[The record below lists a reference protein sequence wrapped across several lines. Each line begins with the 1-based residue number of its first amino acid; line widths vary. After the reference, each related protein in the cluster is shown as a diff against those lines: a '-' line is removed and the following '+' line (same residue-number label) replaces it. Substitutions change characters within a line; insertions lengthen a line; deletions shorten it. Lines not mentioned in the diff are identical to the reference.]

1 MFVHLA
7 KNHFGSELLLDDIQA
22 SCYKILD
29 SLYLVNGLSIAYS
42 QRRSIQIEVERHRAA
57 LGQCLG
63 AFAATFPVAFLEN
76 EFNSSNKLSVL
87 AKSREQSVQVQEM
100 LQNLSQHI
108 PQLDKILL
116 DIEQTAEKG
125 VLYIDSPNTFDVD
138 LPLIC
143 SYLAYWWQFGPEG
156 PNRPSLPITQV
167 SSEHINRFFC
177 SLLRLM
183 RDHIGRE
190 IAPWLCRAHSSAV
203 PLIQFVSCDPVKD
216 YLLPVAEHLRNMAE
230 KAYTEEERMRTH
242 PDEADDAAVA
252 EDNARLVRDVYAFFP
267 ILMKYTDL
275 HRAKWLKTPSWESD
289 GIYENVAVIFRIWS
303 LSQHFKREELNY
315 MAQFEDNDTEDG
327 GGAGGEMKTGKAAIA
342 ERKKRRREGQV
353 RRNKHANSIVIA
365 CLKRLLPVGLN
376 VFGGRELDI
385 VQQSKERFLA
395 KENEDKVREFI
406 KGRLLL
412 PVRTDPT
419 DKNAWQLN
427 LYRKIGKSQMRGKE
441 EMSHEA
447 VVDKIVKMGQV
458 VAILHTTE
466 HPQSFKPS
474 EWKKMVSNQR
484 KRAVVACFRMIPVY
498 SIPRHRGINLFLPVF
513 SQKWLADEDVD
524 QDRLVADV
532 CASNTPGVASTT
544 IRSIESASPVVAHL
558 VEDETGL
565 LKIEEGPNE
574 KQSNTNPDALS
585 QLIQCFQRAATSEE
599 SGNQSFST
607 ADDKLFIRYA
617 KVMCRSVHI
626 DKEDEDGGGGEN
638 DKEVDQAEKEEMVQ
652 ALRVEQAVLANRG
665 AAIMCLMYLS
675 AANGEPNEMV
685 AETLQLG
692 IHLLSGGNK
701 DIQKMMLNYLQT
713 VKDVRFFISLSGLMC
728 KCSVLNLEM
737 FERQIKA
744 EGLGMGA
751 ELAAGEHQNLND
763 ADFTCS
769 LFRFL
774 QLTCEGHNLDFQNY
788 LRTQSGHTTSVNLIN
803 STVDYLLRLQES
815 VMDFYWH
822 YSSKEVIDEGG
833 KEYFLRAIQVCSQV
847 FNTLTESI
855 QGPCVGNQMTLAN
868 SRLWDAINGFFF
880 LFAHMMEKLY
890 KNSTQLELLREFLNL
905 QKDMIVLMLS
915 MLEGNVLNGPI
926 GKQMV
931 DALVE
936 SQQCIEMI
944 IKFSDMFLKLKDL
957 TTSQAFQDFDTN
969 HDGWISPKEFQR
981 AMEAQKMYSIEEIT
995 YLMMCT
1001 DVNNDGKV
1009 DYMEFT
1015 ERFHNPAR
1023 DIGFNLAVL
1032 LTNLKEHITND
1043 PRLEKIVEKAASL
1056 LEYFDPFLGRIEI
1069 MGSAKRV
1076 EKIYFEIQES
1086 WLEQWGKQQI
1096 RDSKNAFLFNVL
1108 QDDGGDQGKLE
1119 AFINFCEDTI
1129 FEMQHAAEISSSEG
1143 TDSKLERA
1151 MRQRDYFLQQT
1162 TAGEHIS
1169 NTLRAGYKCGLSAF
1183 TFLKPENIQ
1192 KELKKAAKKFRS
1204 MTWGQVF
1211 KSLIRLGFSL
1221 TRSLV
1226 MFIIFLLMTVFRF
1239 VVNLM
1244 SDHEDIPPGHEDA
1257 EKLEASTHAGKFGAH
1272 LHPTTAPST
1281 PTLLRDYTKTST
1293 LHDVD
1298 AFGIHIH
1305 HTDSRGHSPATAA
1318 QSRQGSP
1325 QKQPPPNGP
1334 STIGRHQKPADEEN
1348 KKQYSEEPAVKR
1360 KTSTGSQKVR
1370 ISPSSNENEGRNG
1383 NRPSLDSTIPQ
1394 MHRPSIYD
1402 FQSLFGGGGSAYFTE
1417 LQQQQQQLLAQQQH
1431 QQQLA
1436 FYEPKIAEQF
1446 NSRRSRSSLLNILA
1460 RNYKTVEKI
1469 TLCLAFF
1476 INVILLFHRVDIVSS
1491 NEKKDNIAQIEAL
1504 HKGRGGDDENDED
1517 EEGNVLETIYITGM
1531 TLPYISYEITGW
1543 ILSQFLYWLSVLHA
1557 IASVALLVSFYQLK
1571 IPLITFKR
1579 EKEVARKLMFDGYW
1593 ITEDESGND
1602 ERGIID
1608 TLFWYLDRIVISSK
1622 SFPMKYWDK
1631 FVRRKT
1637 KQKYREQVDEETL
1650 DLLLGT
1656 ERSPG
1661 DTSFDYRYSC
1671 WLWTGVILTNRQ
1683 FLYRV
1688 CYLLCSVLGVFISP
1702 FFYAFLLIDVVLSFP
1717 MLKAILQSVTH
1728 NLQQLIL
1735 TIMMTLVVVYLY
1747 TVVAFNFFRKF
1758 YVQEEDGG
1766 EPDRKCHFMLTCFIY
1781 HFYAGVR
1788 AGGGIGDELESPYG
1802 DELEYARMLYDISF
1816 FFFVIIILLAIMQ
1829 GLIIDA
1835 FGELR
1840 DQQESATEKLES
1852 SCFVCDIGK
1861 ETFDRLPR
1869 GFDNHTKKEHNFAN
1883 YLFFLQHLVNKDE
1896 TEYTGQE
1903 TYVRE
1908 KYDNRDWEFF
1918 PVGECFMKQYEDQL
1932 IQSS

>member
-1 MFVHLA
+1 MSWISLEFAFQMIVPVLTSIFTFV
-7 KNHFGSELLLDDIQA
+7 SVDDIQA

-447 VVDKIVKMGQV
+447 VVDKIVKMGQ
-458 VAILHTTE
+458 TE

-701 DIQKMMLNYLQT
+701 DIQK
-713 VKDVRFFISLSGLMC
+713 VR
-728 KCSVLNLEM
+728 
-737 FERQIKA
+737 
-744 EGLGMGA
+744 
-751 ELAAGEHQNLND
+751 
-763 ADFTCS
+763 
-769 LFRFL
+769 
-774 QLTCEGHNLDFQNY
+774 
-788 LRTQSGHTTSVNLIN
+788 
-803 STVDYLLRLQES
+803 
-815 VMDFYWH
+815 
-822 YSSKEVIDEGG
+822 
-833 KEYFLRAIQVCSQV
+833 
-847 FNTLTESI
+847 
-855 QGPCVGNQMTLAN
+855 
-868 SRLWDAINGFFF
+868 
-880 LFAHMMEKLY
+880 
-890 KNSTQLELLREFLNL
+890 
-905 QKDMIVLMLS
+905 
-915 MLEGNVLNGPI
+915 
-926 GKQMV
+926 
-931 DALVE
+931 
-936 SQQCIEMI
+936 
-944 IKFSDMFLKLKDL
+944 
-957 TTSQAFQDFDTN
+957 
-969 HDGWISPKEFQR
+969 
-981 AMEAQKMYSIEEIT
+981 
-995 YLMMCT
+995 
-1001 DVNNDGKV
+1001 
-1009 DYMEFT
+1009 
-1015 ERFHNPAR
+1015 
-1023 DIGFNLAVL
+1023 
-1032 LTNLKEHITND
+1032 
-1043 PRLEKIVEKAASL
+1043 AS
-1056 LEYFDPFLGRIEI
+1056 F
-1069 MGSAKRV
+1069 K
-1076 EKIYFEIQES
+1076 
-1086 WLEQWGKQQI
+1086 
-1096 RDSKNAFLFNVL
+1096 
-1108 QDDGGDQGKLE
+1108 
-1119 AFINFCEDTI
+1119 EDT
-1129 FEMQHAAEISSSEG
+1129 
-1143 TDSKLERA
+1143 
-1151 MRQRDYFLQQT
+1151 
-1162 TAGEHIS
+1162 
-1169 NTLRAGYKCGLSAF
+1169 
-1183 TFLKPENIQ
+1183 
-1192 KELKKAAKKFRS
+1192 
-1204 MTWGQVF
+1204 
-1211 KSLIRLGFSL
+1211 
-1221 TRSLV
+1221 
-1226 MFIIFLLMTVFRF
+1226 
-1239 VVNLM
+1239 
-1244 SDHEDIPPGHEDA
+1244 
-1257 EKLEASTHAGKFGAH
+1257 
-1272 LHPTTAPST
+1272 
-1281 PTLLRDYTKTST
+1281 
-1293 LHDVD
+1293 
-1298 AFGIHIH
+1298 
-1305 HTDSRGHSPATAA
+1305 
-1318 QSRQGSP
+1318 
-1325 QKQPPPNGP
+1325 
-1334 STIGRHQKPADEEN
+1334 
-1348 KKQYSEEPAVKR
+1348 
-1360 KTSTGSQKVR
+1360 
-1370 ISPSSNENEGRNG
+1370 
-1383 NRPSLDSTIPQ
+1383 
-1394 MHRPSIYD
+1394 
-1402 FQSLFGGGGSAYFTE
+1402 
-1417 LQQQQQQLLAQQQH
+1417 
-1431 QQQLA
+1431 
-1436 FYEPKIAEQF
+1436 
-1446 NSRRSRSSLLNILA
+1446 
-1460 RNYKTVEKI
+1460 
-1469 TLCLAFF
+1469 
-1476 INVILLFHRVDIVSS
+1476 
-1491 NEKKDNIAQIEAL
+1491 
-1504 HKGRGGDDENDED
+1504 
-1517 EEGNVLETIYITGM
+1517 
-1531 TLPYISYEITGW
+1531 
-1543 ILSQFLYWLSVLHA
+1543 
-1557 IASVALLVSFYQLK
+1557 
-1571 IPLITFKR
+1571 
-1579 EKEVARKLMFDGYW
+1579 
-1593 ITEDESGND
+1593 
-1602 ERGIID
+1602 
-1608 TLFWYLDRIVISSK
+1608 
-1622 SFPMKYWDK
+1622 
-1631 FVRRKT
+1631 
-1637 KQKYREQVDEETL
+1637 
-1650 DLLLGT
+1650 
-1656 ERSPG
+1656 
-1661 DTSFDYRYSC
+1661 
-1671 WLWTGVILTNRQ
+1671 
-1683 FLYRV
+1683 
-1688 CYLLCSVLGVFISP
+1688 
-1702 FFYAFLLIDVVLSFP
+1702 
-1717 MLKAILQSVTH
+1717 
-1728 NLQQLIL
+1728 
-1735 TIMMTLVVVYLY
+1735 
-1747 TVVAFNFFRKF
+1747 
-1758 YVQEEDGG
+1758 
-1766 EPDRKCHFMLTCFIY
+1766 
-1781 HFYAGVR
+1781 
-1788 AGGGIGDELESPYG
+1788 
-1802 DELEYARMLYDISF
+1802 
-1816 FFFVIIILLAIMQ
+1816 
-1829 GLIIDA
+1829 
-1835 FGELR
+1835 
-1840 DQQESATEKLES
+1840 
-1852 SCFVCDIGK
+1852 
-1861 ETFDRLPR
+1861 
-1869 GFDNHTKKEHNFAN
+1869 
-1883 YLFFLQHLVNKDE
+1883 
-1896 TEYTGQE
+1896 
-1903 TYVRE
+1903 
-1908 KYDNRDWEFF
+1908 
-1918 PVGECFMKQYEDQL
+1918 
-1932 IQSS
+1932 